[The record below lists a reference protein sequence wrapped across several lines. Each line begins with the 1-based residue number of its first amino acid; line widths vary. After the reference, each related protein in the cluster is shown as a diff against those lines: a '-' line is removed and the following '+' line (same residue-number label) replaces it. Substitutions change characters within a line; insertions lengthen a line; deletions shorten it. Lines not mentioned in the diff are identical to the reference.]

1 MNHWEFLIQHENNQS
16 WQSISK
22 SVWTIT
28 EGKYHLVAKTD
39 SPEMH
44 VEIHLS
50 SGRTGID
57 GIPERVQKVS
67 SRTDSQGLLT
77 ILPLTEM
84 VAGTLDIHC
93 HSDLMSEMLGNSWH
107 KKLTLEIVPVN
118 NQTMLSDPDALS
130 AFDLLTEMT
139 NDEEELDLDELLE
152 DLELS
157 VPVIESDSTA
167 PHVEVETTELA
178 TRPTES
184 IFIEKKIQLTLEQE
198 SLLREAE
205 EPITFSGIVQL
216 DTLGEE
222 QIEDKG
228 LQFNGLLRL
237 ELREP
242 STSQVLFIWESP
254 SLW

>member
-1 MNHWEFLIQHENNQS
+1 M
-16 WQSISK
+16 
-22 SVWTIT
+22 
-28 EGKYHLVAKTD
+28 
-39 SPEMH
+39 
-44 VEIHLS
+44 
-50 SGRTGID
+50 
-57 GIPERVQKVS
+57 
-67 SRTDSQGLLT
+67 
-77 ILPLTEM
+77 
-84 VAGTLDIHC
+84 
-93 HSDLMSEMLGNSWH
+93 
-107 KKLTLEIVPVN
+107 
-118 NQTMLSDPDALS
+118 
-130 AFDLLTEMT
+130 
-139 NDEEELDLDELLE
+139 
-152 DLELS
+152 LELS

-254 SLW
+254 LLLNKKADKNLRWSKSAPNDLQWEYFRPRIL